1 MSMCNPSIAY
11 RIDPECKKWLDPKT
25 GAFMEDTPKEILLR
39 AETLYRE
46 MEKEQKRQYEEALKK
61 GICL

>member
-1 MSMCNPSIAY
+1 MLCSPAIAY
-11 RIDPECKKWLDPKT
+11 RIDPECKKWLDPET
-25 GAFMEDTPKEILLR
+25 GKFKKDTPKEILER